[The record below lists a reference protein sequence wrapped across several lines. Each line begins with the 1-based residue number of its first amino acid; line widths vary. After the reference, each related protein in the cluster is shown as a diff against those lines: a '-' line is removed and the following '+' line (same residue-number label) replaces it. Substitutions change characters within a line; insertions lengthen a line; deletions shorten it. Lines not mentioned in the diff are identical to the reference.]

1 MAPVI
6 SFSRFSLAR
15 LYRESV
21 LAEQRD
27 TTTAVNRESAN
38 TDYRASVTPEYRAN
52 VFPIG
57 AFPSCEVVQAQNVT
71 TSSGSGQEDCAG
83 QHPVAGMYAGYV
95 PVVGPLSAVLEAME
109 QYHLLGIRTGL
120 TRLRKGVWEI
130 APRSMTA

>member
-6 SFSRFSLAR
+6 SFARFTLAR

-21 LAEQRD
+21 VAEQPCAG
-27 TTTAVNRESAN
+27 TAVNRKSAN
-38 TDYRASVTPEYRAN
+38 PYYRTSGTTEDRAN

-57 AFPSCEVVQAQNVT
+57 AFPSCEVGQSGNVT
-71 TSSGSGQEDCAG
+71 ASSGSGQEDCAG

-109 QYHLLGIRTGL
+109 QFHKLGIRTGL

-130 APRSMTA
+130 APRSITA